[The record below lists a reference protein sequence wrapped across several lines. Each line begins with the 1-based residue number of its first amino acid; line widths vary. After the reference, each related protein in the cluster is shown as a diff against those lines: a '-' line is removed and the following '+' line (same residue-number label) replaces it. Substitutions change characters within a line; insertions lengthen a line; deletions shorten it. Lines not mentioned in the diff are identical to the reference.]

1 MENKGREGYGVVG
14 AIRMEKCKKEEKP
27 VKRERER
34 DEQMEWA
41 GTILVHDGI
50 ISMRLQ
56 YVTADTVYIPL

>member
-1 MENKGREGYGVVG
+1 MG
-14 AIRMEKCKKEEKP
+14 KEEDP
-27 VKRERER
+27 VKRER

-56 YVTADTVYIPL
+56 YVTADMVYVPL

>member
-1 MENKGREGYGVVG
+1 M
-14 AIRMEKCKKEEKP
+14 
-27 VKRERER
+27 KRRIACQKRER

-56 YVTADTVYIPL
+56 YVTVYTVYVPL